1 MLVNFRFDNF
11 LSINELVE
19 FSMVPG
25 RTKGLQDSLIN
36 LSNHKKLLKISAIY
50 GANASGKSSFIKALL
65 YARFLIVNGFQDK
78 LVFTSSF
85 NKNKPDNK
93 RKESRFEF
101 EIVVGNR
108 TYSYGFSVILSER
121 KFVKEWLYDVTDEE
135 TLIYTVNRELQE
147 FSINDDFIDISQ
159 EDKQRLYI
167 YIEDNIQD
175 ENQLFLNALQDGK
188 KAITINEDFRI
199 FDSIFEWFS
208 ETLEVL
214 QIDDEA
220 RGSIPSVTLQDEV
233 YKMDLGTYLDM
244 NDTGVVDLVPIPV
257 ENLEGIPAKIQSRIQ
272 EQIISSVAQRKNK
285 QGEMSTVLK
294 TPTHIF
300 IITVDRDNSMSFSEL
315 KFKHKNGTLYSLF
328 EESDGTVRL
337 VELFSVLFN
346 NKDKVFVIDEIDRS
360 LHPLL
365 TYNFIKSFRTKKGN
379 NQLIVTT
386 HEDMLLDFSVLRRD
400 EIWFVEKNEEGNTS
414 LYSLEEFKE
423 RFDKNIA
430 NAYLDGRYGAVPRL
444 QNLFTSLIEEG
455 R

>member
-208 ETLEVL
+208 ETL
-214 QIDDEA
+214 
-220 RGSIPSVTLQDEV
+220 
-233 YKMDLGTYLDM
+233 
-244 NDTGVVDLVPIPV
+244 
-257 ENLEGIPAKIQSRIQ
+257 
-272 EQIISSVAQRKNK
+272 
-285 QGEMSTVLK
+285 
-294 TPTHIF
+294 
-300 IITVDRDNSMSFSEL
+300 
-315 KFKHKNGTLYSLF
+315 
-328 EESDGTVRL
+328 
-337 VELFSVLFN
+337 
-346 NKDKVFVIDEIDRS
+346 
-360 LHPLL
+360 
-365 TYNFIKSFRTKKGN
+365 
-379 NQLIVTT
+379 
-386 HEDMLLDFSVLRRD
+386 
-400 EIWFVEKNEEGNTS
+400 
-414 LYSLEEFKE
+414 
-423 RFDKNIA
+423 
-430 NAYLDGRYGAVPRL
+430 
-444 QNLFTSLIEEG
+444 
-455 R
+455 